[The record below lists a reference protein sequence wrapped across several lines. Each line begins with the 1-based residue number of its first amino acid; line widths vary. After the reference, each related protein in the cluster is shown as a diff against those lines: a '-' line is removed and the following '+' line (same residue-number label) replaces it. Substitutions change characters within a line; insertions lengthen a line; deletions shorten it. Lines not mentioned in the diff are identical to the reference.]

1 MVRNPVEQN
10 IERERS
16 ERRASRETGP
26 LARIA
31 RKYDAS
37 SDGEPGKR
45 LLGFLLS
52 LNYDELSIV
61 TCDPWKRTCGGV
73 PRNSFVIIKLSD
85 AAVGEADRAFLD
97 RVMLARVTD
106 SVPTPVE
113 RDIQGAMFQL
123 HKVQAIPD
131 PVTAKELQ
139 WSALKASVVGTYYD
153 ADDGNGGHVAAFG
166 NDVDTFFAP
175 HAYAVFV
182 PTPEDLDALI
192 NSFVSGTDP
201 LEIGRLRYT
210 ETPRPGASEDETVP
224 VKVDPRDFVGHD
236 YGNRTTLFG
245 KTRMGKSNTIKVIAD
260 TILSSDLEVG
270 QVIFDPSG
278 EYTYVNPQD
287 RTSLYAMHPDKCV
300 RYSLSPREISSER
313 ERGFA
318 VPKSLRINF
327 YGSASVGHALIRQ
340 LWDATHAN
348 KPNYMLPI
356 LNWEPP
362 DLSEEPDRKGDPSG
376 FAHFWRSMSMWFAVL
391 RLAEFIPKRDDA
403 LVFVDFKKNVKAHL
417 MSKLGTRLRT
427 YKEDDGE
434 SKFAERQPLRILPAI
449 YREVAVLWDA
459 HKNKKDWFD
468 TDSGDSYFNSAE
480 QSMLHILKDDGS
492 ISGKQYL
499 EPFRVYHDPHGSS
512 VFDEI
517 SRHARSGKTVLVD
530 FARADER
537 VRRNL
542 SERICGRILSD
553 MEKAFG
559 EDQLGDDNFVVLYFE
574 EAHQLFPQAD
584 RDLNNVYNRLAKEGA
599 KFHVSMVYATQSMT
613 TLSPDLLKNT
623 ENFFIAH
630 LDDDREVKE
639 VTRRYAFRDVADDVQ
654 RTMSKGFVRMITQ
667 SHRFAL
673 PVQIRKFEPREAEKP
688 DGPQADGAV
697 S

>member
-1 MVRNPVEQN
+1 MVRNPVERD
-10 IERERS
+10 IERDRE
-16 ERRASRETGP
+16 ERRASRDCGP
-26 LARIA
+26 VGRIA

-37 SDGEPGKR
+37 SDAEPGKR

-61 TCDPWKRTCGGV
+61 TCDPWKRACGGV
-73 PRNSFVIIKLSD
+73 PRNSFVMIKLGD
-85 AAVGEADRAFLD
+85 AAVGEEDRTFLD
-97 RVMLARVTD
+97 RVILARVTD

-113 RDIQGAMFQL
+113 RDIQGAVFQL

-153 ADDGNGGHVAAFG
+153 AKDGEGRRVAAFG

-182 PTPEDLDALI
+182 PTSDDLDALV
-192 NSFVSGTDP
+192 NSFVSEADP

-210 ETPRPGASEDETVP
+210 ETPRPGAGEDETVP
-224 VKVDPRDFVGHD
+224 VKVDPRDFVGQD
-236 YGNRTTLFG
+236 YGNRTALFG
-245 KTRMGKSNTIKVIAD
+245 KTRMGKSNTVKVIAD
-260 TILSSDLEVG
+260 TILSSDLSAG

-287 RTSLYAMHPDKCV
+287 KTSLYAMHPDKCV
-300 RYSLSPREISSER
+300 RYSLSPRNISSER
-313 ERGFA
+313 LRGFEE
-318 VPKSLRINF
+318 PKSLKINF
-327 YGSASVGHALIRQ
+327 YGSAPVGHALIRQ

-376 FAHFWRSMSMWFAVL
+376 HAHFWRSMSLWFAL
-391 RLAEFIPKRDDA
+391 LMLAEFIPKRDDA
-403 LVFVDFKKNVKAHL
+403 LVFIDFKKNVKAHL
-417 MSKLGTRLRT
+417 MSELGTNLRT
-427 YKEDDGE
+427 YNNGGE
-434 SKFAERQPLRILPAI
+434 RKFADRQPLRMLPAI
-449 YREVAVLWDA
+449 YREVATLWDA
-459 HKNKKDWFD
+459 NKGKKDWFD
-468 TDSGDSYFNSAE
+468 TDGGDPYFNSAE
-480 QSMLHILKDDGS
+480 QSMLNVLKDDGS
-492 ISGKQYL
+492 ISGKQYI
-499 EPFRVYHDPHGSS
+499 EPFRAYHDPRGSS

-517 SRHARSGKTVLVD
+517 SQHARSGKTVLVD

-559 EDQLGDDNFVVLYFE
+559 EDRLGDDDFVVLYFE

-673 PVQIRKFEPREAEKP
+673 PVQIRKFEPRGTFGGGDP
-688 DGPQADGAV
+688 QIDGDGR
-697 S
+697 

>member
-1 MVRNPVEQN
+1 MVRNPVEEG
-10 IERERS
+10 IERDRGA
-16 ERRASRETGP
+16 RRAEREVGP
-26 LARIA
+26 VARIA
-31 RKYDAS
+31 RNYDAS
-37 SDGEPGKR
+37 SDGEPGRR

-52 LNYDELSIV
+52 LDYDELSIV
-61 TCDPWKRTCGGV
+61 TCDPWKRACGGV
-73 PRNSFVIIKLSD
+73 PRNSFVMIKLSE
-85 AAVGEADRAFLD
+85 AAVGEEDRQFLD
-97 RVMLARVTD
+97 RVILARVTD

-113 RDIQGAMFQL
+113 RDIQGAVFQL

-153 ADDGNGGHVAAFG
+153 ARGGDGELVAAFG

-182 PTPEDLDALI
+182 PSPENLDSLV
-192 NSFVSGTDP
+192 NSFVSGADP
-201 LEIGRLRYT
+201 LDIGRLRYT
-210 ETPRPGASEDETVP
+210 ETPRPGTAEDEVVP
-224 VKVDPRDFVGHD
+224 VRVDPRDFVGHE
-236 YGNRTTLFG
+236 YGNRTALFG
-245 KTRMGKSNTIKVIAD
+245 KTRMGKSNTIKVVAD
-260 TILSSDLEVG
+260 TVLSSDLGVG

-287 RTSLYAMHPDKCV
+287 RTSLYAMHPEKCV
-300 RYSLSPREISSER
+300 RYSLSPRNIASER
-313 ERGFA
+313 ERGFER
-318 VPKSLRINF
+318 PKSLKINF
-327 YGSASVGHALIRQ
+327 YGSAPVGHALIRQ

-362 DLSEEPDRKGDPSG
+362 DLSEAPDRNADFSG
-376 FAHFWRSMSMWFAVL
+376 HAHFWRSMSMWFAL
-391 RLAEFIPKRDDA
+391 LMLAEFKPKRDDA
-403 LVFVDFKKNVKAHL
+403 RVFVDFKANVKTELLARL
-417 MSKLGTRLRT
+417 GGSLKTYEDNKGEKKLSDL
-427 YKEDDGE
+427 
-434 SKFAERQPLRILPAI
+434 QPLRVLPAL
-449 YREVAVLWDA
+449 YREVAALWEA
-459 HKNKKDWFD
+459 HKNKTGWFD
-468 TDSGDSYFNSAE
+468 TSDGSPYFNGAE
-480 QSMLHILKDDGS
+480 QAMLRVLADDGS

-499 EPFRVYHDPHGSS
+499 EPFKVYHDPAGSS
-512 VFDEI
+512 TFAEI
-517 SRHARSGKTVLVD
+517 SRHAREGKTVLVD
-530 FARADER
+530 FARADEQ
-537 VRRNL
+537 VRKNL
-542 SERICGRILSD
+542 SERICGRLLSD

-559 EDQLGDDNFVVLYFE
+559 EDELGENDFVVLYFE

-630 LDDDREVKE
+630 LDDDREVRE
-639 VTRRYAFRDVADDVQ
+639 VTRKYAFRDVADDVQ

-673 PVQIRKFEPREAEKP
+673 PVQIRKFEPRATAPVAEST
-688 DGPQADGAV
+688 DGSGG
-697 S
+697 

>member
-1 MVRNPVEQN
+1 MVRNPVEQD
-10 IERERS
+10 IERDRA
-16 ERRASRETGP
+16 ERRAAREVGP
-26 LARIA
+26 VARIA

-37 SDGEPGKR
+37 SDGELGRR

-61 TCDPWKRTCGGV
+61 TCDPWKRACGGV
-73 PRNSFVIIKLSD
+73 PRNSFVMIKLGET
-85 AAVGEADRAFLD
+85 AVGEEDRPFLD

-113 RDIQGAMFQL
+113 RDIQGAVFQL

-153 ADDGNGGHVAAFG
+153 AEDEEGKRVAAFG

-182 PTPEDLDALI
+182 PTVEDLDTLV
-192 NSFVSGTDP
+192 NSFVSGAN
-201 LEIGRLRYT
+201 LFEIGRLRYT

-224 VKVDPRDFVGHD
+224 VRVDPRDFVGHE
-236 YGNRTTLFG
+236 YGNRTALFG

-260 TILSSDLEVG
+260 TILSSDLGVG

-313 ERGFA
+313 TRGFA
-318 VPKSLRINF
+318 APKSLKINF
-327 YGSASVGHALIRQ
+327 YGSAPVGHALIRQ

-362 DLSEEPDRKGDPSG
+362 DLSEAPDRNADFSG
-376 FAHFWRSMSMWFAVL
+376 HAHFWRSLSMWFAL
-391 RLAEFIPKRDDA
+391 LMLAEFKPNQDEKP
-403 LVFVDFKKNVKAHL
+403 VFVDFKANVKQEL
-417 MSKLGTRLRT
+417 LSRLGRSLRT
-427 YKEDDGE
+427 YEDNGE
-434 SKFAERQPLRILPAI
+434 KKFAERQPLRVLPAL
-449 YREVAVLWDA
+449 YREVAALWEA
-459 HKNKKDWFD
+459 HKNQKGWFD
-468 TDSGDSYFNSAE
+468 TSDGSPYFNGAE
-480 QSMLHILKDDGS
+480 QAMLRVLADDGS

-499 EPFRVYHDPHGSS
+499 EPFKDYHDPHGSS
-512 VFDEI
+512 VFEEL
-517 SRHARSGKTVLVD
+517 SEHALSGKTVLVD
-530 FARADER
+530 FARADEW

-542 SERICGRILSD
+542 SERICGRLLSD
-553 MEKAFG
+553 MERAFG
-559 EDQLGDDNFVVLYFE
+559 EDQLGDDYFVVLYFE

-639 VTRRYAFRDVADDVQ
+639 VTRKYAFRDVADDVQ

-673 PVQIRKFEPREAEKP
+673 PVQIRKFEPREAGEA
-688 DGPQADGAV
+688 DGPQADGV
-697 S
+697 GS

>member
-1 MVRNPVEQN
+1 MVRNPVEQG
-10 IERERS
+10 IEQDRAAS
-16 ERRASRETGP
+16 RASEEVGP
-26 LARIA
+26 VARIA
-31 RKYDAS
+31 RRYDAS
-37 SDGEPGKR
+37 STEEPGRR

-52 LNYDELSIV
+52 LDYDELSIV
-61 TCDPWKRTCGGV
+61 TCDPWKRACGGV
-73 PRNSFVIIKLSD
+73 PRNSFVMIKLSE
-85 AAVGEADRAFLD
+85 AAVGEEDKIFCD
-97 RVMLARVTD
+97 RVILARVTD

-113 RDIQGAMFQL
+113 RDIQEAVFQL

-153 ADDGNGGHVAAFG
+153 ARAESSVPVAAFG

-182 PTPEDLDALI
+182 PTSEDLSVLV
-192 NSFVSGTDP
+192 NSFVSGADP

-224 VKVDPRDFVGHD
+224 VRVDPRDFVGHE
-236 YGNRTTLFG
+236 YGNRTALFG

-260 TILSSDLEVG
+260 TILSSVLNVG
-270 QVIFDPSG
+270 QLIFDPSG

-287 RTSLYAMHPDKCV
+287 RTSLYAMHPEKCI
-300 RYSLSPREISSER
+300 RYSLSPRDIPSER
-313 ERGFA
+313 ERGFEA
-318 VPKSLRINF
+318 PKSLKINF
-327 YGSASVGHALIRQ
+327 YGSAPVGHALIRQ
-340 LWDATHAN
+340 LWDATHAS

-362 DLSEEPDRKGDPSG
+362 ELSEEPDRAADPSG
-376 FAHFWRSMSMWFAVL
+376 YAHFWRSMSMWFALL
-391 RLAEFIPKRDDA
+391 RLAEFLPRRDDA
-403 LVFVDFKKNVKAHL
+403 PVFVEFKANVKREL
-417 MSKLGTRLRT
+417 VSRLGGSGLRT
-427 YKEDDGE
+427 YDDGGE
-434 SKFAERQPLRILPAI
+434 RKFSERQPLRVLPAI
-449 YREVAVLWDA
+449 YREVWALWQA
-459 HKNKKDWFD
+459 HGSDRGWFD
-468 TDSGDSYFNSAE
+468 TSDGSPYFNGAK
-480 QSMLHILKDDGS
+480 QAMLRVLADDGS

-499 EPFRVYHDPHGSS
+499 EPFKAYHDPRGSS
-512 VFDEI
+512 IFEEI

-537 VRRNL
+537 VRKNL
-542 SERICGRILSD
+542 SERICGRLLSD

-559 EDQLGDDNFVVLYFE
+559 EDELGEDDFVVLYFE

-630 LDDDREVKE
+630 LDDDREVRE
-639 VTRRYAFRDVADDVQ
+639 VTRKYTFRDVADDVQ

-673 PVQIRKFEPREAEKP
+673 PVQIRKFEPRVEETP
-688 DGPQADGAV
+688 GDSADGHEG
-697 S
+697 

>member
-10 IERERS
+10 IERERA

-61 TCDPWKRTCGGV
+61 TCDPWKRACGGV
-73 PRNSFVIIKLSD
+73 PRNSFVMIKLSD

-236 YGNRTTLFG
+236 YGNRTALFG
-245 KTRMGKSNTIKVIAD
+245 
-260 TILSSDLEVG
+260 
-270 QVIFDPSG
+270 
-278 EYTYVNPQD
+278 
-287 RTSLYAMHPDKCV
+287 
-300 RYSLSPREISSER
+300 
-313 ERGFA
+313 
-318 VPKSLRINF
+318 
-327 YGSASVGHALIRQ
+327 
-340 LWDATHAN
+340 
-348 KPNYMLPI
+348 
-356 LNWEPP
+356 
-362 DLSEEPDRKGDPSG
+362 
-376 FAHFWRSMSMWFAVL
+376 
-391 RLAEFIPKRDDA
+391 
-403 LVFVDFKKNVKAHL
+403 
-417 MSKLGTRLRT
+417 
-427 YKEDDGE
+427 
-434 SKFAERQPLRILPAI
+434 
-449 YREVAVLWDA
+449 
-459 HKNKKDWFD
+459 
-468 TDSGDSYFNSAE
+468 
-480 QSMLHILKDDGS
+480 
-492 ISGKQYL
+492 
-499 EPFRVYHDPHGSS
+499 
-512 VFDEI
+512 
-517 SRHARSGKTVLVD
+517 
-530 FARADER
+530 
-537 VRRNL
+537 
-542 SERICGRILSD
+542 
-553 MEKAFG
+553 
-559 EDQLGDDNFVVLYFE
+559 
-574 EAHQLFPQAD
+574 
-584 RDLNNVYNRLAKEGA
+584 
-599 KFHVSMVYATQSMT
+599 
-613 TLSPDLLKNT
+613 
-623 ENFFIAH
+623 
-630 LDDDREVKE
+630 
-639 VTRRYAFRDVADDVQ
+639 
-654 RTMSKGFVRMITQ
+654 
-667 SHRFAL
+667 
-673 PVQIRKFEPREAEKP
+673 
-688 DGPQADGAV
+688 
-697 S
+697 